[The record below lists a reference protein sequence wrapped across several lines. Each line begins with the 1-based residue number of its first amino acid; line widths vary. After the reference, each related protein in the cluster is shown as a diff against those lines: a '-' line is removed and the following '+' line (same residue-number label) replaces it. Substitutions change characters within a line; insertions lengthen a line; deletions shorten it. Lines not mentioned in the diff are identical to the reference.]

1 MTPEGRAVSI
11 EELRADYEA
20 NGIGNLVW
28 HELIDLARGVGRNKP
43 LSTDAGGEA
52 RYPKSV
58 HTSTNPL
65 RDDEPLDSTHALVNN
80 FYLEFQNTLDQ
91 YKEMVER
98 HGFVPQRPKY
108 WYSDPD
114 KGPCTH
120 WVLEIAHN
128 MESLK
133 EYRKFLR
140 KYLDKTAVRVN
151 YRTDPTVAD
160 ALVARS
166 KKILEESPYTSVVL
180 GKKLGAKRY
189 FHGSPKPGLQEPTLD
204 DLDRAARRA
213 HEVPR
218 MKRHEGISK
227 KTGEAKRASP
237 VYTTEDLE
245 TLLRLVAEELP
256 MGFTQRDLRKIFERL
271 LPSWL
276 PSSLEQPEEGY
287 TEVDPAQETVLR
299 STVREVM
306 TSLTADEQVLLRG
319 TFDDSIS
326 VQDVA
331 DILGVERQTVRN
343 RVKALVANWVELL
356 EDPTEDEVRMFLQL
370 LKESVLNRTAG
381 GHDDG

>member
-1 MTPEGRAVSI
+1 MTPEGRAASV
-11 EELRADYEA
+11 EELRADYKA

-28 HELIDLARGVGRNKP
+28 HELINLARVVGRKKP

-52 RYPKSV
+52 GWAKSV

-65 RDDEPLDSTHALVNN
+65 RDDEPLDSTHALVND
-80 FYLEFQNTLDQ
+80 FYLEWLVTLDQ

-98 HGFVPQRPKY
+98 RGSVAQRPKY
-108 WYSDPD
+108 WFRDPER
-114 KGPCTH
+114 GRCTH
-120 WVLEIAHN
+120 WVLEIAHD
-128 MESLK
+128 MENLN
-133 EYRKFLR
+133 EYRAFLY
-140 KYLDKTAVRVN
+140 KYLDKTAVGVN

-204 DLDRAARRA
+204 DLDRAARQA

-218 MKRHEGISK
+218 MQRQEGISE

-237 VYTTEDLE
+237 VYKTEDLE

-256 MGFTQRDLRKIFERL
+256 MGFTEHELREIFERL
-271 LPSWL
+271 LSSWL
-276 PSSLEQPEEGY
+276 PSSLEQSEEGS

-331 DILGVERQTVRN
+331 DILDVERQTVRN
-343 RVKALVANWVELL
+343 RLNALVANWVELL
-356 EDPTEDEVRMFLQL
+356 DDPTEDEAGMFLQL
-370 LKESVLNRTAG
+370 LKESVLNPTAG

>member
-1 MTPEGRAVSI
+1 MTPEGRAASM
-11 EELRADYEA
+11 EELRADYKA

-28 HELIDLARGVGRNKP
+28 HELINLARVVGRKKP
-43 LSTDAGGEA
+43 LSTDAGGDA
-52 RYPKSV
+52 GWDKSV

-65 RDDEPLDSTHALVNN
+65 RDDEPLDSTHVLVNN
-80 FYLEFQNTLDQ
+80 FYLEFQSTLDQ

-98 HGFVPQRPKY
+98 RGSVAQRPKY
-108 WYSDPD
+108 WFRDPER
-114 KGPCTH
+114 GRCTH
-120 WVLEIAHN
+120 WVLEIAHD
-128 MESLK
+128 MENLN
-133 EYRKFLR
+133 EYRAFLY
-140 KYLDKTAVRVN
+140 KYLDKTAVGVN

-218 MKRHEGISK
+218 MKRQEGISK

-299 STVREVM
+299 STVRQVM